1 MKKSGLWRRMETLN
15 RRPLQDAPKRRRSP
29 NAPQERQRAAEPDHY
44 NLPPGI
50 VAESEEGGT
59 AYLIESDA
67 AELDASLATLA
78 RGYETSDAAR
88 AALRQKGVR
97 PEDALNVMF
106 MDIETTGFSN
116 RPLFLIG
123 AMVWRDGK
131 FSIRQYFARHYGEE
145 RAVLSLYVEA
155 LRSASGLVTFNGAS
169 FDVPFI
175 RKRCERHGLPAPPP
189 VPNLDMFHVCKRV
202 WGSFLPNCKL
212 VTLEDRVCG
221 RRRRGDIP
229 GSLIP
234 AAYQNYAQTGETHEM
249 AAALKHNALD
259 LAAMADLMV
268 RLPVQI
274 SGDSSSR
281 RRRRS
286 RAYSRRR

>member
-1 MKKSGLWRRMETLN
+1 MAVMKKSDLSKRMEMLN
-15 RRPLQDAPKRRRSP
+15 RRPLQDAPRRKRD
-29 NAPQERQRAAEPDHY
+29 EPDSYH
-44 NLPPGI
+44 LPSG
-50 VAESEEGGT
+50 VAAESEEGGT

-67 AELDASLATLA
+67 AELDASLANLA
-78 RGYETSDAAR
+78 DSYETSGAAR
-88 AALRQKGVR
+88 AALQQKNIR
-97 PEDALNVMF
+97 RDDALNVMF
-106 MDIETTGFSN
+106 MDIETTGLSN

-175 RKRCERHGLPAPPP
+175 RKRCERHRLPAPPR
-189 VPNLDMFHVCKRV
+189 VPNLDLLHVCRRV

-212 VTLEDRVCG
+212 VTLEERVCG

-234 AAYQNYAQTGETHEM
+234 AAYQNYVQTGETHEM
-249 AAALKHNALD
+249 AAAVKHNALD
-259 LAAMADLMV
+259 LAAMADLMI
-268 RLPVQI
+268 RMPVQT
-274 SGDSSSR
+274 SRSSS

>member
-1 MKKSGLWRRMETLN
+1 MKKSDLSKRMEMLN
-15 RRPLQDAPKRRRSP
+15 RRPLQDAPKRRQP
-29 NAPQERQRAAEPDHY
+29 DEPDSYH
-44 NLPPGI
+44 LPSG
-50 VAESEEGGT
+50 VAAESEEGGT

-67 AELDASLATLA
+67 AELDASLANLA
-78 RGYETSDAAR
+78 DSYEASGAAR
-88 AALRQKGVR
+88 AALQQKNIR
-97 PEDALNVMF
+97 REDALNVMF
-106 MDIETTGFSN
+106 MDIETTGLSN

-175 RKRCERHGLPAPPP
+175 RKRCERHGLPAPPL
-189 VPNLDMFHVCKRV
+189 VPNLDLLHVCRRV
-202 WGSFLPNCKL
+202 WGNFLPNCKL
-212 VTLEDRVCG
+212 VTLEEQVCG

-234 AAYQNYAQTGETHEM
+234 AAYQNYVQTGETHEM
-249 AAALKHNALD
+249 AAAVKHNALD
-259 LAAMADLMV
+259 LAAMADLMI
-268 RLPVQI
+268 RMPVQT
-274 SGDSSSR
+274 SGGSST